1 MSSKSDL
8 DKIDKNIISLLQKDP
23 EITYSEIASKVGR
36 SQPAIE
42 KRIKKLER
50 YGFLSYQTGL
60 NIRTSD
66 FIYLKIELNT
76 KNPDKILKKAKKC
89 PFMTVAFKVSGENDV
104 IIIAYGEDLRSLT
117 NLIYD
122 HFKDDKDVISISLEI
137 ILDVNKDLVLPI
149 ELDIAKC
156 KYIKKDEQNS

>member
-1 MSSKSDL
+1 
-8 DKIDKNIISLLQKDP
+8 
-23 EITYSEIASKVGR
+23 
-36 SQPAIE
+36 
-42 KRIKKLER
+42 
-50 YGFLSYQTGL
+50 
-60 NIRTSD
+60 
-66 FIYLKIELNT
+66 
-76 KNPDKILKKAKKC
+76 
-89 PFMTVAFKVSGENDV
+89 MTVAFKVSGENDV